1 MSVHKQVKKKITT
14 LQLKKMKQNGE
25 KISVLTAYDYTMAKI
40 IDGAEIDAI
49 IVGDSASNT
58 MIGNETTLPI
68 SLDQMINYATSV
80 VNGAKRALIIVDMP
94 FGTVSGD
101 PLKSLQAAIRMMRE
115 SGADAIKIEG
125 GSEIKEDIKKII
137 DAGIP
142 VMVHLGLMPQSI
154 NKYGTYGVRGKDKEE
169 ADKLLEDCLLMEQLG
184 AFGLLLEKIP
194 STLGEE
200 ISNKVSIPTIGIGA
214 GSGTDGQVLVIQDVM
229 GMNKDFS
236 PKFLRRY
243 ADLHSVMTEA
253 TKNFINDVKNKNF
266 PNEQESY

>member
-14 LQLKKMKQNGE
+14 LQLKKMKQHGE

-40 IDGAEIDAI
+40 IDEAEIDAI

-101 PLKSLQAAIRMMRE
+101 PLKSLQSAIRMMRE

-169 ADKLLEDCLLMEQLG
+169 ADKLLEDCILMEQLG

-194 STLGEE
+194 ATLGEE

>member
-40 IDGAEIDAI
+40 IDEAEIDAI

-194 STLGEE
+194 ATLGEE

>member
-68 SLDQMINYATSV
+68 SLDQMINYANSV